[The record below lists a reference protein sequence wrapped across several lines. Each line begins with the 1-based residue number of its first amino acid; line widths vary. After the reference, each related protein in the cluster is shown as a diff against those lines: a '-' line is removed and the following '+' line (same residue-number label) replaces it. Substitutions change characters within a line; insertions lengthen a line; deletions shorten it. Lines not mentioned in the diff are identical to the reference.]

1 MNELGNQLPNRY
13 LWLDGDCTFDPN
25 ALADLLLK
33 GNKITE
39 AFFVSEITPE
49 VRKFNRVAPV
59 ELGVKTGLKDIHN
72 DWQIPK
78 NYKDEDLRQVIM
90 RKLLVEIERKPQLD
104 GDDVQER
111 LDRSERELLMFE
123 EFGHY
128 PLLRALHYII
138 DTFIESNTVWGV
150 GRGSSCASYILYLLG
165 VHDVDSVEYE
175 LDINEFLR

>member
-1 MNELGNQLPNRY
+1 MEQLGNQLPNRY

-49 VRKFNRVAPV
+49 VTKFNRVAPV
-59 ELGVKTGLKDIHN
+59 TLEVKTGLKDIHSEWN
-72 DWQIPK
+72 IPQK
-78 NYKDEDLRQVIM
+78 YKDEDLRMVIM
-90 RKLLVEIERKPQLD
+90 KNLLTEIESKPNLSPD
-104 GDDVQER
+104 SVQER
-111 LDRSERELLMFE
+111 LDRVEQELSMFE
-123 EFGHY
+123 EFGHA
-128 PLLRALHYII
+128 PLLRALHYIV
-138 DTFIESNTVWGV
+138 DTFTETNTVWGV

-165 VHDVDSVEYE
+165 IHDVDSVEYE